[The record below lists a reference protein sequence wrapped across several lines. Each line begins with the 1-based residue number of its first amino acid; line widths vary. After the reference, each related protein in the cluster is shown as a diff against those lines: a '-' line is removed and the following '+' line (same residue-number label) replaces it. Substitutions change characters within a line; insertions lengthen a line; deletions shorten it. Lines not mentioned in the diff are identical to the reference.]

1 MKQAVKPSEI
11 KPIQAPAYV
20 PNAQMRQ
27 AMERVKGMARPITM
41 TSKVSN
47 YRQMGEA

>member
-11 KPIQAPAYV
+11 KPIQAPAYI

-27 AMERVKGMARPITM
+27 AMERLKGTARPITM
-41 TSKVSN
+41 TSNVSN